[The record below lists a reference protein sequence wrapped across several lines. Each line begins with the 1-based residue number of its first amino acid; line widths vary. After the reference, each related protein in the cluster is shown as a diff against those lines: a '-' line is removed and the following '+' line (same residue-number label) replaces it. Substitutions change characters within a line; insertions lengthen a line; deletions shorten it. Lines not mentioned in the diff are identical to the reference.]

1 MSVAGQIRWPD
12 SVKRHGNLSL
22 CARARDID
30 EAEDERSRK
39 MVTRICSR
47 KAWRGWVLILAVY
60 VVGEEREGKS
70 HGR

>member
-1 MSVAGQIRWPD
+1 M
-12 SVKRHGNLSL
+12 SL

-30 EAEDERSRK
+30 EAEDEGSRK
-39 MVTRICSR
+39 TVTRICSR
-47 KAWRGWVLILAVY
+47 KAWRGWVFMSAVY